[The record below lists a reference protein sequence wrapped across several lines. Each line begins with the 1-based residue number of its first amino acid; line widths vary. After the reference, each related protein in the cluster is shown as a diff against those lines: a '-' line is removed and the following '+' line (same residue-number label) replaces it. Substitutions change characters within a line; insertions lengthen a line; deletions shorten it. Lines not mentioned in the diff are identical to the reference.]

1 MLLDEPSLGLDV
13 QSRHRVW
20 EYIRGLQADGVTI
33 LLATN
38 YLDEADRLCDRITI
52 IDEGRAVVSGTP
64 VELKRGVGADVV
76 QVATGAPQR
85 LRAAIAAQPWVK
97 EIADVDSGDVHIYV
111 EDASV
116 AMPALM
122 RLCVEQRIELTRM

>member
-1 MLLDEPSLGLDV
+1 M
-13 QSRHRVW
+13 
-20 EYIRGLQADGVTI
+20 TI

-64 VELKRGVGADVV
+64 ADLKRAVGADVM
-76 QVATGAPQR
+76 QVSTNTPQR

-97 EIADVDSGDVHIYV
+97 ESVDVESGDVHIYV

-116 AMPALM
+116 AMPGLM
-122 RLCVEQRIELTRM
+122 RLSVEQGIELTRMTYSQPTLDDVFLLHTGRELREQKVSA